1 MEINEI
7 LLLIEKHT
15 NIITALAAI
24 GALVI
29 STVAIIKS
37 SQDNKKQ
44 IVVGKVEEIYELVI
58 FLYVEYNQLYKLEI
72 KLEECG
78 NENDEN
84 YADAIWEYEIELE
97 KLKKKVDLDDLFNKA
112 LRLHVLANSYLTSD
126 LKQEILL
133 FNKLFESIILTLKI
147 QNLSIKNEEYP
158 EGFPTNESTRNFVA
172 QLATKLIAKINMY

>member
-15 NIITALAAI
+15 NLITALAAI

-112 LRLHVLANSYLTSD
+112 LRLHVLANSYLTND